1 MAGIEQFKPFE
12 SYPKKRIPM
21 DKKFLEETY
30 QRELDEINKRSF
42 ENFKATGKI
51 AGYIR

>member
-1 MAGIEQFKPFE
+1 MEQFDSFE
-12 SYPKKRIPM
+12 NYPKKEIPM
-21 DKKFLEETY
+21 DKKFLEEMY
-30 QRELDEINKRSF
+30 KRNLDEINKKSF